1 MNLRRIIR
9 EEMDEFDWIRDQDPT
24 AISDED
30 IMKWENKRISYLSL
44 GGSKGRVINREWSTF
59 NAFII
64 ALEELGETEFI
75 NWLIKKTLPQEV
87 SRPYPYILEAIKEF
101 GFDVN
106 KSDETKRLYNI
117 FYKSQPIFKRLKNKV
132 FGENINEFNNMEWI
146 EDQDPLSAGSCITK
160 HLHKLHPED
169 YGPNS
174 EIYKELGPQNLDYII
189 VGEKNDEIII
199 RPKAFQNDERL
210 YSGINKK
217 ELSNHI
223 ISKKISFC
231 EH

>member
-1 MNLRRIIR
+1 MNLRKIIR
-9 EEMDEFDWIRDQDPT
+9 EELDEFD
-24 AISDED
+24 
-30 IMKWENKRISYLSL
+30 
-44 GGSKGRVINREWSTF
+44 
-59 NAFII
+59 
-64 ALEELGETEFI
+64 
-75 NWLIKKTLPQEV
+75 
-87 SRPYPYILEAIKEF
+87 
-101 GFDVN
+101 
-106 KSDETKRLYNI
+106 
-117 FYKSQPIFKRLKNKV
+117 
-132 FGENINEFNNMEWI
+132 WI

-189 VGEKNDEIII
+189 VGEKDDEIII